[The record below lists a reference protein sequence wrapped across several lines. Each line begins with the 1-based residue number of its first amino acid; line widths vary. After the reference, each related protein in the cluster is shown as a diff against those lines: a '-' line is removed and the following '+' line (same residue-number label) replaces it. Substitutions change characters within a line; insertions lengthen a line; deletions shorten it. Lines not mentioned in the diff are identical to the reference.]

1 MTVGTSNKT
10 NAAQSSGNPPTIMR
24 MMLFASVSGISKI
37 DSFDGSNSD
46 LTVTVGFQPR
56 FLMVKAHSSSGEWV
70 IVDTSRGWGSGNDK
84 IRHLN
89 STSAISDADVGAP
102 TSTGFTLTGN
112 NADWN
117 QSGTSY
123 IYYAHA

>member
-1 MTVGTSNKT
+1 
-10 NAAQSSGNPPTIMR
+10 
-24 MMLFASVSGISKI
+24 MLFASVNGISKVG
-37 DSFDGSNSD
+37 SYDGSDSD

-56 FLMVKAHSSSGEWV
+56 FLMVKQYAVTSGSVSGNWV
-70 IVDTSRGWGSGNDK
+70 IVDTIRGWGSGNDK

-89 STSAISDADVGAP
+89 STSFISDADVGTP

-112 NADWN
+112 NNDWN
-117 QSGTSY
+117 QSGKSY